1 MALTEAQKRAN
12 KKYAEKNRELKNY
25 NSKKSHAKNFIQ
37 KLAKKEDL
45 EFLKEEIEKRLNEDL
60 K

>member
-1 MALTEAQKRAN
+1 MAITEAQKQAQKR
-12 KKYAEKNRELKNY
+12 YAEKNREIMNY

-45 EFLKEEIEKRLNEDL
+45 EFLKEEIEKKL
-60 K
+60 KKM